1 MSRLWSTPP
10 HTLGVF
16 SPACRATSTNWTG
29 DDVGSD
35 IADSTTTELLHLQ
48 SGVVRASSKEPP
60 STTRDEPRKR
70 RRGIFIE
77 SRHYIDRSWP
87 SKRPARNPKQPSCL
101 SRYASSGAALSETG
115 RQQSPRSSLEGG
127 NMINCQLR
135 SCLSCHC
142 IPGGLSPQLLEG
154 AHFLL
159 RLGGLALRPVN
170 GCQEK
175 MNRWLGRAILLGH
188 K

>member
-1 MSRLWSTPP
+1 MSRESAAAGYSKVPGSISIEAGLRKD
-10 HTLGVF
+10 L
-16 SPACRATSTNWTG
+16 PATRSNHHVCRG
-29 DDVGSD
+29 M
-35 IADSTTTELLHLQ
+35 LHRERH
-48 SGVVRASSKEPP
+48 S
-60 STTRDEPRKR
+60 RK
-70 RRGIFIE
+70 
-77 SRHYIDRSWP
+77 
-87 SKRPARNPKQPSCL
+87 PAGNK
-101 SRYASSGAALSETG
+101 
-115 RQQSPRSSLEGG
+115 SPRSSLEGG